1 MAGSRYLEEL
11 GRRVLVYDGAMGTSI
26 QGLGLT
32 AEDFGGP
39 TLEGC
44 NDYLVIT
51 RPDVI
56 EAIHASFLEV
66 GCDVVETDT
75 FRSNRLTLGEY
86 GLGDRVLEINRAAAE
101 VARRACARFA
111 TEDRPRFVAGS
122 IGPSGFLPSTSDP
135 ALGAMTYEELE
146 DVFAEQARGLVE
158 GGVDVLLIETSQ
170 DLLEVKAQVAGL
182 RRALR
187 ELGRDDVAIQAQ
199 VTLDTS
205 GRMLLGTDIA
215 AAATVLEALRV
226 DVIGLNCSTG
236 PEHMREPVRWLAEN
250 CALPI
255 SVIPNAGIPHNEGG
269 VAVYPLEPG
278 PLAEA
283 HASFVSELG
292 VSIVGG
298 CCGTTPAHMAAV
310 VERVRGAS
318 PKPRP
323 VKAVPRVASAMT
335 AYDMAQIPAP
345 TLIGER
351 VNTQGSRAVKR
362 MLLADDYDGVRDVA
376 RGQVDGGA
384 HLLDVCVA
392 LTERPDEAAQ
402 MRALVKLLA
411 QSVETPL
418 VIDTTEADVVEA
430 ALRQYPGRAIINS
443 INLEAG
449 RDRIDTVVPMAV
461 QHGAALVALTID
473 ETGMAKTADRKV
485 EIARRIHDIVVGEY
499 GMDPADLIFDDLTFT
514 LATGEA
520 EFRRSAMETMDGIR
534 RIKAELPGVLTSLG
548 VSNVSFG
555 LKPHARAV
563 LNSVFLHHCVEAGLD
578 MAIVNPAHI
587 TPYAEVDAEQ
597 RQLADDLIFDTRDDA
612 LQRFIEFYEE
622 HTPEEEAAGDPRE
635 AMPVDDA
642 IHWSILHRKKEGVV
656 ELVDAAIGE
665 RVRGSAPLR
674 GFSAPADAGFSAP
687 ADAGFS
693 APADARF
700 SAPADAR
707 FSAPA
712 DAGFS
717 APADAGFSALGPAD
731 LAFRGGGSDT
741 GAGEGTH
748 EESTATPKS
757 ERERAPKASASERPT
772 AEPEAERPNSVPGGE
787 RVPSPESHRAGVHL
801 LNHVLLPAMKE
812 VGDKFG
818 AGELILPFVLQS
830 AEVMKAAVGRMET
843 YLEKV
848 EGQSKGTVVLATV
861 FGDVHDIGKN
871 LVHTIL
877 ENNGYTVHDLG
888 KQVPVND
895 IIARAEEVNADVIGL
910 SALLVST
917 SKQMPIAV
925 KELEQRGLRFPVMC
939 GGAAINPSFIRG
951 AAFVDEAQTALYE
964 PGVWYC
970 KDAFEGLAVVDA
982 LRGDDRESFVRRR
995 HEEIRAGVA
1004 KRAALLEKAKEMRP
1018 ADRPGPSRDVAVPE
1032 PEFLGVKVIDRIPL
1046 AELYELIDLNTL
1058 YRLHWGAKN
1067 AKGEEWERLVRDEFE
1082 PRLERMK
1089 REALAGGQVRVRA
1102 AYGFWPA
1109 AADGNDV
1116 VVYDP
1121 EDPAREIERFPFP
1134 RQSDRERLCLADYLR
1149 AASTA
1154 TSTSTSTSDGP
1165 GELVVAVGVGSGGG
1179 VAPGTGTPTVA
1190 SKSKSKSSFDYV
1202 GFIIVSVSDRLLER
1216 SEAMMKGGEYTEGY
1230 YLHGFGVRLAE
1241 AAAEWTHR
1249 RMRREWGIAEGR
1261 GLRYAWGYPACPDH
1275 MQHEAV
1281 FRLLPAR
1288 EKLAM
1293 ELTSAGAL
1301 VPELST
1307 AAIVFHHPE
1316 AKYFSAV

>member
-1 MAGSRYLEEL
+1 MTESRYLAEL
-11 GRRVLVYDGAMGTSI
+11 ERRVLIYDGAMGTSI
-26 QGLGLT
+26 QARDLS

-39 TLEGC
+39 GLEGC

-51 RPDVI
+51 RPELI
-56 EAIHASFLEV
+56 EEIHASFLEV

-86 GLGDRVLEINRAAAE
+86 GLGDRVVEINRAAAE
-101 VARRACARFA
+101 VARRACDRYA
-111 TEDRPRFVAGS
+111 TPERPRFVAGS

-135 ALGAMTYEELE
+135 SLGAMTYEELV
-146 DVFAEQARGLVE
+146 DVFAEQATGLVE

-182 RRALR
+182 RRALAA
-187 ELGRDDVAIQAQ
+187 LGREDVPIQAQ

-205 GRMLLGTDIA
+205 GRMLLGTDMA

-269 VAVYPLEPG
+269 VAVYPLEPA

-283 HASFVSELG
+283 HEWFVTELG

-298 CCGTTPAHMAAV
+298 CCGTTPEHMAAV
-310 VERVRGAS
+310 VERVAGQV
-318 PKPRP
+318 PKLRQ
-323 VKAVPRVASAMT
+323 VEAVPRVASAMT

-351 VNTQGSRAVKR
+351 VNAQGSRAVKR
-362 MLLADDYDGVRDVA
+362 MLLDDDYEGVRDVA
-376 RGQVDGGA
+376 RGQVEGGA

-392 LTERPDEAAQ
+392 LTERQDEADQ

-418 VIDTTEADVVEA
+418 VIDSTEADVVEA

-449 RDRIDTVVPMAV
+449 RGRIDTVVPMAV

-520 EFRRSAMETMDGIR
+520 EFRRSAVETIEGIR
-534 RIKAELPGVLTSLG
+534 RIKDELPGVLTSLG

-555 LKPHARAV
+555 LQTHARAV

-597 RQLADDLIFDTRDDA
+597 RQLADDLIFDTRQDA

-622 HTPEEEAAGDPRE
+622 HSVEEEAAGDPRE
-635 AMPVDDA
+635 EMEVDAA
-642 IHWSILHRKKEGVV
+642 IHWSILHRKKEGVT
-656 ELVDAAIGE
+656 ELVDAAIAE
-665 RVRGSAPLR
+665 RLRRSTASPSAPL
-674 GFSAPADAGFSAP
+674 ST
-687 ADAGFS
+687 
-693 APADARF
+693 ARPEAEL
-700 SAPADAR
+700 ST
-707 FSAPA
+707 
-712 DAGFS
+712 
-717 APADAGFSALGPAD
+717 LGPAD
-731 LAFRGGGSDT
+731 LAFRGGDSDAS
-741 GAGEGTH
+741 GAEGGREAEAHT
-748 EESTATPKS
+748 SKS
-757 ERERAPKASASERPT
+757 ERERASKASDSERSKAT
-772 AEPEAERPNSVPGGE
+772 AQPERSNLDVGLEEV
-787 RVPSPESHRAGVHL
+787 RVPTPESHQAGVHL
-801 LNHVLLPAMKE
+801 LNNVLLPAMKE

-925 KELEQRGLRFPVMC
+925 RELEKRGLKYPVMC
-939 GGAAINPSFIRG
+939 GGAAINPSFIRS
-951 AAFVDEAQTALYE
+951 AAYVDDDQDELYQ

-995 HEEIRAGVA
+995 LEEVREGVA
-1004 KRAALLEKAKEMRP
+1004 KRAELKEKAKGMRP
-1018 ADRPGPSRDVAVPE
+1018 AERPGPSREVDVPE
-1032 PEFLGVKVIDRIPL
+1032 PDFVGVKVIDRIPL
-1046 AELYELIDLNTL
+1046 TELYDLIDLNTL

-1067 AKGEEWERLVRDEFE
+1067 AKGEEWERLVKEEFE

-1109 AADGNDV
+1109 AAEGDDV

-1121 EDPAREIERFPFP
+1121 EDPAREIERFGFP
-1134 RQSDRERLCLADYLR
+1134 RQGDRERLCLADYLR
-1149 AASTA
+1149 SSTA
-1154 TSTSTSTSDGP
+1154 RPAAGLSTASPSAPLSTAPASPSLSSVEGGD
-1165 GELVVAVGVGSGGG
+1165 VATTERPV
-1179 VAPGTGTPTVA
+1179 
-1190 SKSKSKSSFDYV
+1190 DYV
-1202 GFIIVSVSDRLLER
+1202 GFLIVSVSDRLLER
-1216 SEAMMKGGEYTEGY
+1216 SDAMMKGGEYTEGY

-1241 AAAEWTHR
+1241 AAAEWVHR
-1249 RMRREWGIAEGR
+1249 RMRREWGLEAGR

-1281 FRLLPAR
+1281 YRLLPAR
-1288 EKLAM
+1288 ERLEM